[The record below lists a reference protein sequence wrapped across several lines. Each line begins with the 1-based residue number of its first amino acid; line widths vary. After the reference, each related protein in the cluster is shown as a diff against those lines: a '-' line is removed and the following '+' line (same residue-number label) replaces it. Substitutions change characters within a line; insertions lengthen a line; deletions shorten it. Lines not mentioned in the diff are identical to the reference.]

1 MGQGRAEGESVFY
14 IFVTF
19 NIFITATH
27 AASRKLQDEQ
37 QIPNS
42 KFQITND
49 KSPRVVSSDEVV
61 DTLEVLLVSLYV
73 LHFVVVDREV
83 AEDADARCQF
93 LHEVV
98 HRFFLVG
105 SRRTRNP

>member
-1 MGQGRAEGESVFY
+1 MGQGRAEGESFFY
-14 IFVTF
+14 IFFTF
-19 NIFITATH
+19 NIFIAATY
-27 AASRKLQDEQ
+27 AASRKLQGEQ

-42 KFQITND
+42 KFQIAND

-83 AEDADARCQF
+83 AEDADARCHF
-93 LHEVV
+93 PHEVA
-98 HRFFLVG
+98 HRFVLAG